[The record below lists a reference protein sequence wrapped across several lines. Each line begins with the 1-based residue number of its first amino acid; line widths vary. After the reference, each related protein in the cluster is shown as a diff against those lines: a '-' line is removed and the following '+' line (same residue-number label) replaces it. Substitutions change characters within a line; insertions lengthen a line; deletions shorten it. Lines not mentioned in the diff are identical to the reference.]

1 VLTSDLGQ
9 EVFQGQLLPPVYYTS
24 SGEEVSLADFTLL
37 TEPGE
42 YVLVVDDL
50 GKSVPFRIN
59 ENVFVNLSKALVKA
73 FYYNRASTPIESEF
87 AGVYARAEGHP
98 DTAVIVLP
106 SAASENRPA
115 GTKIS
120 TPGGWYDAG
129 DYNKYIVSS
138 GGTIFDLLSAYETY
152 PAFYDTLSL
161 NIPESNNNIPD
172 ILDEALWNIKW
183 MMTMQDEDGGVYNK
197 TTEANFSGFVMPSE
211 VTATR
216 YVTAKGTAATL
227 DFAAVMAMT
236 ARIYKKYDAE
246 LANRALLQAEKAW
259 QWAKANPNV
268 AFNNPAA
275 SGNYPAINTGGY
287 GDSDFTDEFWWCAAE
302 L

>member
-1 VLTSDLGQ
+1 MKSRKIPILIILALFTFRIVAQTVTTDIRLNQAGFLPNAVKLAVVVNSQSSTFTVLTSDLGQ

-183 MMTMQDEDGGVYNK
+183 MMTMQD
-197 TTEANFSGFVMPSE
+197 
-211 VTATR
+211 
-216 YVTAKGTAATL
+216 
-227 DFAAVMAMT
+227 
-236 ARIYKKYDAE
+236 
-246 LANRALLQAEKAW
+246 
-259 QWAKANPNV
+259 
-268 AFNNPAA
+268 
-275 SGNYPAINTGGY
+275 
-287 GDSDFTDEFWWCAAE
+287 
-302 L
+302 